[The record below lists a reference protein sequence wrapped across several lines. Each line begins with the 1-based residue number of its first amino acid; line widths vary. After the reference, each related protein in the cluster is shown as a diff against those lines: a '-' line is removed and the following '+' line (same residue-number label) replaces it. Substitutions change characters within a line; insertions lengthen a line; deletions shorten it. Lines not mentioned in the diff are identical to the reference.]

1 MVLSPNRKVEE
12 SRMAMV
18 VAHFEAK
25 ILLPVDVNLSRNPV
39 DASESP
45 VLLSRDSLTYL
56 CSV

>member
-1 MVLSPNRKVEE
+1 
-12 SRMAMV
+12 MAMV